1 MPIGG
6 VIYRAVRTDA
16 TTHHAVLSLSPV
28 LSPLLVL
35 PPSPV
40 LYSSLWVPLSQM
52 TL

>member
-28 LSPLLVL
+28 LCLFPVL

-40 LYSSLWVPLSQM
+40 LNSSLWVPSFQM